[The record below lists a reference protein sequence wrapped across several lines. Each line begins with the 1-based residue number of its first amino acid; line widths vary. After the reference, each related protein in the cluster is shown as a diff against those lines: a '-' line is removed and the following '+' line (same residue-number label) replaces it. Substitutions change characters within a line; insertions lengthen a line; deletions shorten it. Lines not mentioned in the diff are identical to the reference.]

1 MQDSIIQISR
11 FSVINSNSPLV
22 RGEAIVLMIL
32 KAQIDGFRT
41 VFLIGAGVVL
51 VAAIYAYFSLNIKE
65 LDINNKVEI
74 MIE

>member
-1 MQDSIIQISR
+1 
-11 FSVINSNSPLV
+11 
-22 RGEAIVLMIL
+22 MIL